1 VGCQKSIVAVTSKY
15 CSTKDYDAPSL
26 AHLRRWR
33 SRVVWSFVYLALRRS
48 LELVL
53 LCFRSAEANEIEIL
67 VLRHELAVLRRQH
80 PRPRMHPKDRALLAV
95 LSRLLPRARW
105 SVFLVQ
111 PETLLRWHRR
121 MICRRWTYPTTSHGR
136 PAISDEA
143 QQLVVR
149 LAREN
154 PRWGYQRIHG
164 ELLRLG
170 VRVSASS
177 IRRVLRAHGLDPAPR
192 RAATSWRAFLR
203 QQAAGILACDFFT
216 VDTVF
221 LQRVYVLFVIE
232 LGSRRVHLVG
242 VTAHPTGWW
251 VAQQARNLVAVLDD
265 QATAFKFL
273 IRDRDTKFSR
283 AFDDVWRSTGTEV
296 IRTPVQAP
304 NANAVAERWVG
315 SVRRECLDQLL
326 IVGCRQLAGVLR
338 VYVEH
343 YNRHRPHRSLG
354 HMAPVPSVLAEPKGG
369 SILGGL
375 RRRDLLGGLIHEY
388 EPAA

>member
-1 VGCQKSIVAVTSKY
+1 
-15 CSTKDYDAPSL
+15 
-26 AHLRRWR
+26 
-33 SRVVWSFVYLALRRS
+33 VVWSFVYLALRRS

-53 LCFRSAEANEIEIL
+53 LCFRSAEAKEIEIL
-67 VLRHELAVLRRQH
+67 VLRHELAVLRRRH
-80 PRPRMHPKDRALLAV
+80 PRPGLQPTDRALLAA

-105 SVFLVQ
+105 SSFLVH

-121 MICRRWTYPTTSHGR
+121 MVARRWTYPSTSKGR
-136 PAISDEA
+136 PPISEQV

-164 ELLRLG
+164 ELLHLG

-192 RAATSWRAFLR
+192 RTPSSWRSFLR
-203 QQAAGILACDFFT
+203 QQAAGILACDFLT

-232 LGSRRVHLVG
+232 LGSRRVHLAG
-242 VTAHPTGWW
+242 VTTHPTGWW
-251 VAQQARNLVAVLDD
+251 VAQQARNLVAVLDE
-265 QATAFKFL
+265 QATTFKFL
-273 IRDRDTKFSR
+273 IRDRDTKFTR
-283 AFDDVWRSTGTEV
+283 AFDDVWRSTGAEI

-315 SVRRECLDQLL
+315 TVRRECLDQLL
-326 IVGCRQLAGVLR
+326 VVGCQQLVRVLR
-338 VYVEH
+338 TYVEH
-343 YNRHRPHRSLG
+343 YNEHRPHRSLA
-354 HMAPVPSVLAEPKGG
+354 HATPVPSEGAGARSAP
-369 SILGGL
+369 SIGQL
-375 RRRDLLGGLIHEY
+375 RRRDVLGGLIHEY
-388 EPAA
+388 DCAA

>member
-1 VGCQKSIVAVTSKY
+1 
-15 CSTKDYDAPSL
+15 
-26 AHLRRWR
+26 
-33 SRVVWSFVYLALRRS
+33 VVWSFVYLALRRS
-48 LELVL
+48 LELIL
-53 LCFRSAEANEIEIL
+53 LCCRSADANEIEIL
-67 VLRHELAVLRRQH
+67 VLRHELAVLRRQQ
-80 PRPRMHPKDRALLAV
+80 PRPHLQPTDRALLAA

-105 SVFLVQ
+105 SSFLVR

-121 MICRRWTYPTTSHGR
+121 MVARRWTYPSTSKGR
-136 PAISDEA
+136 PPVSDEV
-143 QQLVVR
+143 QQLVIR

-170 VRVSASS
+170 CPVSASS
-177 IRRVLRAHGLDPAPR
+177 IRRILRAHGIDPAPR
-192 RAATSWRAFLR
+192 RAQTSWRSFLR

-216 VDTVF
+216 VDTIW
-221 LQRVYVLFVIE
+221 LRRVYVLFVIE
-232 LGSRRVHLVG
+232 LASRRVHLAG

-265 QATAFKFL
+265 QATACKFL
-273 IRDRDTKFSR
+273 IRDRDAKFSR
-283 AFDDVWRSTGTEV
+283 AFDDVWRSTGVEI

-315 SVRRECLDQLL
+315 TVRRECLDQLL
-326 IVGCRQLAGVLR
+326 IIGCRQLAGVLR

-343 YNRHRPHRSLG
+343 YNRHRPHRGLG
-354 HMAPVPSVLAEPKGG
+354 HLAPVPSVPGG
-369 SILGGL
+369 PRSGLILGGL